1 MMIKRIGITGALL
14 IAAFALSS
22 IAAASASAS
31 ACYKVSE
38 FKSGTKGGNFSS
50 PTCATEVKKLTGEY
64 VLATIKT
71 HTVGNLW
78 CAELLLSSSEVEG
91 DTGYFTSS
99 TCATVLTGS
108 SVNDS
113 NWTEVLWLPDVSTT
127 LAGSSYPLHLNY
139 ESSTVATLLEDANG
153 GVLEGTG
160 LKLLLLTGELTALG
174 TFRADFA
181 NVKEV
186 VAPKHNCHTSNDP
199 TATVLTEGSF
209 HVVITSLFPNLQ
221 IGLLFLPNEVKIEC
235 EGINLKVKGSVIA
248 SINTNGITETTELT
262 NIKGLLAKGST
273 VASQQVS
280 EYYNDSGTKVKAG
293 LITTVAGVENAS
305 NEQVKEETTF
315 TALPP
320 SGSTVANMFVITD
333 W

>member
-1 MMIKRIGITGALL
+1 MIKRIGITGALL
-14 IAAFALSS
+14 VAAFALSS

-139 ESSTVATLLEDANG
+139 ESSTVLTLLEDANG

-160 LKLLLLTGELTALG
+160 LKLLLLTGELTALLL
-174 TFRADFA
+174 RPS
-181 NVKEV
+181 KR
-186 VAPKHNCHTSNDP
+186 P
-199 TATVLTEGSF
+199 T
-209 HVVITSLFPNLQ
+209 
-221 IGLLFLPNEVKIEC
+221 GLVGF
-235 EGINLKVKGSVIA
+235 
-248 SINTNGITETTELT
+248 
-262 NIKGLLAKGST
+262 
-273 VASQQVS
+273 
-280 EYYNDSGTKVKAG
+280 
-293 LITTVAGVENAS
+293 GV
-305 NEQVKEETTF
+305 
-315 TALPP
+315 
-320 SGSTVANMFVITD
+320 
-333 W
+333 